1 MPISSLADGLIIEA
15 NSTHFLT
22 GGTDFDKEYETKWN
36 QVRIKLI
43 ALVWYWVTIIF
54 WCQTSPKIHCSPA
67 IYNVQDKTKNI
78 LSKLVKVN

>member
-43 ALVWYWVTIIF
+43 ALAWY
-54 WCQTSPKIHCSPA
+54 
-67 IYNVQDKTKNI
+67 
-78 LSKLVKVN
+78 